1 MTITDRINQLLLENG
16 VKTRSIKPTLAR
28 VCGISYSAVSQW
40 YSGTTG
46 SIKHENLQ
54 AIAKAYKSSVDWL
67 LTGEDPKHSE
77 GQPGAA
83 WESSGDGLPN
93 VIYHPMA
100 ASVPLID
107 WDSVD
112 SWCRSEIDSDAVEMR
127 MACPDKIG
135 PRGFALAVEGDAMRN
150 PNANEDSYPNNTI
163 IFVDPDLQGVV
174 GSPVLVLQKGE
185 SVPVFRVFTRDAG
198 KDILK
203 PLNPQYPIIMLWPE
217 DKMLGVVIGYYRK
230 PFSG

>member
-16 VKTRSIKPTLAR
+16 VKARSIKPTLAR

-67 LTGEDPKHSE
+67 LTGEAQKHPETSTLE
-77 GQPGAA
+77 IGSTPGD
-83 WESSGDGLPN
+83 EHPN
-93 VIYHPMA
+93 VNYHPMA

-107 WDSVD
+107 WVSVN

-127 MACPDKIG
+127 MACPDQIG

-150 PNANEDSYPNNTI
+150 PNANEDSYPHKTI
-163 IFVDPDLQGVV
+163 IFVDPDLK
-174 GSPVLVLQKGE
+174 GSIGSAVLALIEGDA
-185 SVPVFRVFTRDAG
+185 VPVFRILTRDAG
-198 KDILK
+198 RDILK
-203 PLNPQYPIIMLWPE
+203 PLNPQYPIIDVGPE
-217 DKMLGVVIGYYRK
+217 DTILGVVTGYYRR
-230 PFSG
+230 PFAG